1 MNLKPVIF
9 TDLDGTL
16 LDSGYS
22 CASAL
27 PVIERIKY
35 ESIPL
40 IPVTSKT
47 RAEVESLRE
56 HLGVKDPFITENG
69 GGVFIPEGLFP
80 FPVKGEQSGGM
91 RLIRLGTPYEELKRA
106 LREIRDKT
114 GFHMTGFADMKPEEI
129 TERTGLPL
137 EQARLAKAR
146 DFDEPFF
153 LDSGSIEEVRLLA
166 DSAGLTITRGK
177 ILHLTGDN
185 DKGRAVEILKTLY
198 KALYGKAAFIG
209 LGNAENDIPLLKS
222 VDYPV
227 LVKNEDGSYEQ
238 VEGIPQLIK
247 ADGIG
252 PEGWAKAVTGILDSI
267 KASDSYTC

>member
-1 MNLKPVIF
+1 MKPVIF

-16 LDSGYS
+16 LDNNYS
-22 CASAL
+22 YDSAL
-27 PVIERIKY
+27 PVLKRIK
-35 ESIPL
+35 EEAIPL

-47 RAEVESLRE
+47 RAEVERLRE
-56 HLGVKDPFITENG
+56 RLGVNDPFITENG
-69 GGVFIPEGLFP
+69 GGVFIPARVFP
-80 FPVKGEQSGGM
+80 FPVKGEQAGSM
-91 RLIRLGTPYEELKRA
+91 KLIRLGTTYEQLKA
-106 LREIRDKT
+106 AIRDIRKKT
-114 GFHMTGFADMKPEEI
+114 GFQITGFADMTSEEI
-129 TERTGLPL
+129 TERTGLSYEDAP
-137 EQARLAKAR
+137 LAKIR

-166 DSAGLTITRGK
+166 ESAGLTLTRGK

-198 KALYGKAAFIG
+198 RSLYGKAAFIG
-209 LGNAENDIPLLKS
+209 LGNAENDIPLLKC

-227 LVKNEDGSYEQ
+227 LVRGEDGQYEPID
-238 VEGIPQLIK
+238 GIPSLVK

-267 KASDSYTC
+267 KASESYTC

>member
-1 MNLKPVIF
+1 MKPVIF

-16 LDSGYS
+16 LDSKYS
-22 CASAL
+22 YRSAL
-27 PVIERIKY
+27 PVLKRIKD

-47 RAEVESLRE
+47 RAEVERLRQR
-56 HLGVKDPFITENG
+56 LGVNDPFITENG
-69 GGVFIPEGLFP
+69 GGVFIPFGLFP
-80 FPVKGEQSGGM
+80 FPVKGEESGSM
-91 RLIRLGTPYEELKRA
+91 NLIRLGSTYEELKSA
-106 LREIRDKT
+106 IRDIRKQT
-114 GFHMTGFADMKPEEI
+114 GFQITGFADMTPEEI
-129 TERTGLPL
+129 TWRTGLPP
-137 EQARLAKAR
+137 EDAPLAKVR

-153 LDSGSIEEVRLLA
+153 LDSGSIEKVRLLA
-166 DSAGLTITRGK
+166 ESAGLTLTRGK

-198 KALYGKAAFIG
+198 RALYGKAVFIG

-227 LVKNEDGSYEQ
+227 IVKNEDGHYEP
-238 VEGIPQLIK
+238 VDGIPSLVK

-252 PEGWAKAVTGILDSI
+252 PEGWAKALTGILDSI
-267 KASDSYTC
+267 KASKGYTC